1 MVGWWHWRADGLF
14 IAMLLL
20 LVLLSRFR
28 IDNESLFSNCTSEKS
43 GESHMYVF
51 AGVWKCTEE
60 TKIWKPILMMTY

>member
-28 IDNESLFSNCTSEKS
+28 IDNESLFSNRMSEKS
-43 GESHMYVF
+43 VDSHMYVF

-60 TKIWKPILMMTY
+60 TEIWKPILMMTY